1 MHRVPTLIGMHAIS
15 VQPRESQPTV
25 AVVRPVVLEPGRPS
39 ERTVAAALAHL
50 LMMFG
55 VKHGLDPEHLCGAA
69 GFHVADL
76 ADRDRQIPYAWF
88 AALARELEQR
98 MPDVCFAPALARFA
112 VLDQFGYLGQAIKH
126 ASTPLEALQLFARY
140 GRLLDST
147 LQSFELAIERDADAI
162 HFVVPEVSTE
172 RRGWT
177 EALLAGALA
186 VVRASC
192 GRDVAPREV
201 RFSRGPTVMHDDLK
215 AFFDAPVSFAWAD
228 SRILF
233 DRTALEGAASFADR
247 DTTQHFCAQVNKLV
261 DELDEPFVTLVHR
274 AIAAQLTRG
283 DLSQRR
289 IGRCLALSPRSL
301 QRKLHQ
307 HGLKYTTLVHET
319 RKSVAARLLL
329 DPTRSVSE
337 VANAVGYEDVSS
349 FTRMFK
355 RWTGLSPRTYRDRQ
369 RALNV
374 VR

>member
-1 MHRVPTLIGMHAIS
+1 MARVPTHIGMHAIS
-15 VQPRESQPTV
+15 AQPREAERAI
-25 AVVRPVVLEPGRPS
+25 AVVRPIAVEPGRAS

-55 VKHGLDPEHLCGAA
+55 VKHGLDPNQLCSAA

-76 ADRDRQIPYAWF
+76 ADRDRQVPYAWF
-88 AALARELEQR
+88 VALARELEHR
-98 MPDVCFAPALARFA
+98 VPDQSFVPALARFA
-112 VLDQFGYLGQAIKH
+112 ALDQFGYLGQAIKH
-126 ASTPLEALQLFARY
+126 ASTPLEALQLYARY

-147 LQSFELAIERDADAI
+147 LQSFELTIERDAESV

-172 RRGWT
+172 RRRWT
-177 EALLAGALA
+177 EALLAGALG
-186 VVRASC
+186 VVRATS
-192 GRDVAPREV
+192 GRDVSPREV
-201 RFSRGPTVMHDDLK
+201 RFSRGPSDLRDDLQQY
-215 AFFDAPVSFAWAD
+215 FDAPVSFAWAE
-228 SRILF
+228 SRLVF
-233 DRTALEGAASFADR
+233 DRAPLEAAAAHADR
-247 DTTQHFCAQVNKLV
+247 STVQHFCAQVNKLV

-274 AIAAQLTRG
+274 AIATQLTRG

-329 DPTRSVSE
+329 DPTRSVGE
-337 VANAVGYEDVSS
+337 VANAVGYQDVSS

>member
-1 MHRVPTLIGMHAIS
+1 MPRVPTLIGMHAIS
-15 VQPRESQPTV
+15 VQPREPEPAA
-25 AVVRPVVLEPGRPS
+25 AVLRPVVLEPGRAS

-55 VKHGLDPEHLCGAA
+55 VKYGLDPDQLCSAA

-88 AALARELEQR
+88 AALARELERR

-112 VLDQFGYLGQAIKH
+112 VLDQFGYLGQAVKH
-126 ASTPLEALQLFARY
+126 ASTPLEALQLFVRY
-140 GRLLDST
+140 ARLLDST
-147 LQSFELAIERDADAI
+147 LQSFELAIERDADTVQL
-162 HFVVPEVSTE
+162 VVPEISTE
-172 RRGWT
+172 RRIWT
-177 EALLAGALA
+177 ETLLTGALA
-186 VVRASC
+186 VVRATS
-192 GRDVAPREV
+192 GRDVTPREV
-201 RFSRGPTVMHDDLK
+201 RFSRGPTVMHEDLQ
-215 AFFDAPVSFAWAD
+215 AFFNAPVSFTWPD
-228 SRILF
+228 SRIVF
-233 DRTALEGAASFADR
+233 DRAVLEAPARHADR
-247 DTTQHFCAQVNKLV
+247 STTQHFCAQVNKLV

-329 DPTRSVSE
+329 DPSRSVAE
-337 VANAVGYEDVSS
+337 VANAVGYQDVSS

-355 RWTGLSPRTYRDRQ
+355 RWTGLSPRTYRERQ

>member
-1 MHRVPTLIGMHAIS
+1 MHAIS
-15 VQPRESQPTV
+15 AQPRESERVV
-25 AVVRPVVLEPGRPS
+25 AVVRPIAVEPGRAS

-55 VKHGLDPEHLCGAA
+55 VKHGLDPDQLCSAA

-88 AALARELEQR
+88 AALARELKQR
-98 MPDVCFAPALARFA
+98 MPELSFAPALTRFA
-112 VLDQFGYLGQAIKH
+112 ALDQFGYLGQAIKH
-126 ASTPLEALQLFARY
+126 AGTPLEALQMFARY

-147 LQSFELAIERDADAI
+147 LQSFELAIERDAETV
-162 HFVVPEVSTE
+162 HFIVPEISTE
-172 RRGWT
+172 RRTWT

-186 VVRASC
+186 LVRATS
-192 GRDVAPREV
+192 GRNISPREV
-201 RFSRGPTVMHDDLK
+201 RFSRGPTDLHPDLHSY
-215 AFFDAPVSFAWAD
+215 FDAPVSFAWAE
-228 SRILF
+228 SRLVF
-233 DRTALEGAASFADR
+233 DRALLETPAEHADR
-247 DTTQHFCAQVNKLV
+247 NTVQHFCAQVNKLV

-329 DPTRSVSE
+329 DPARSVGE
-337 VANAVGYEDVSS
+337 VANAVGYQDVSS